1 MSTVFSVCACA
12 SASAVLW
19 HVPGTAAL
27 SFFRSQNRE
36 KAFCHMLVE
45 GGKMGFGGGAG
56 TATIVSSARNAAKTA
71 KKHFATCW
79 SKVAKWVLGGAG
91 TATIV
96 SSAGNACFLR
106 RKLVRCVIH
115 CCACLPGPLQEMMA
129 PMLELLQGENVAA
142 VRGALGRLGCWTD
155 QGQNG
160 GRVSL
165 SSLKHTLGQLNL
177 VTVLTSK
184 DAHEP
189 GSFRC
194 NCSAFV
200 RDAQC
205 VHEGFCRIL
214 EKDPKIPLHTLK
226 HFTAKR
232 LPDITQTLQH
242 LRVVAVMQE
251 GVL

>member
-1 MSTVFSVCACA
+1 
-12 SASAVLW
+12 
-19 HVPGTAAL
+19 
-27 SFFRSQNRE
+27 
-36 KAFCHMLVE
+36 
-45 GGKMGFGGGAG
+45 
-56 TATIVSSARNAAKTA
+56 
-71 KKHFATCW
+71 
-79 SKVAKWVLGGAG
+79 
-91 TATIV
+91 
-96 SSAGNACFLR
+96 
-106 RKLVRCVIH
+106 
-115 CCACLPGPLQEMMA
+115 
-129 PMLELLQGENVAA
+129 MLELLQGENVAA
-142 VRGALGRLGCWTD
+142 ARAALGRLGCWTD

-189 GSFRC
+189 VSFRC

-232 LPDITQTLQH
+232 LPDIYPDTPASGSGGSHAGGRPLN
-242 LRVVAVMQE
+242 LRGSA
-251 GVL
+251 

>member
-1 MSTVFSVCACA
+1 MGA
-12 SASAVLW
+12 
-19 HVPGTAAL
+19 PGL
-27 SFFRSQNRE
+27 RQSFGLPE
-36 KAFCHMLVE
+36 MPAF
-45 GGKMGFGGGAG
+45 
-56 TATIVSSARNAAKTA
+56 
-71 KKHFATCW
+71 W
-79 SKVAKWVLGGAG
+79 
-91 TATIV
+91 
-96 SSAGNACFLR
+96 SAGNACFLR
-106 RKLVRCVIH
+106 RKPVRCDIY

-142 VRGALGRLGCWTD
+142 ARAALGRLGCWAD

-189 GSFRC
+189 VSFRC

-205 VHEGFCRIL
+205 VHEDFCASHL
-214 EKDPKIPLHTLK
+214 GEGSKDSTSHTLK

-232 LPDITQTLQH
+232 LPDIYPDTPASGSGGSHAGGRPLNLRGSAWSTVSQLQSKAAKATAKKFASAS
-242 LRVVAVMQE
+242 LDTA
-251 GVL
+251 